1 MATVNKSALLI
12 SLVMMSTQLWALD
25 SDSEQPISVEADS
38 LEVRDQENVSIYQGN
53 VRLVQGSL
61 EISSDRL
68 EIHFDD
74 NKDLVLMEMT
84 GRPARFRQLDEERK
98 ELLGE
103 AEQINYIESKSL
115 LELRENARFSHA
127 GDTIESNLIRINTE
141 TNSIEAGSS
150 ESDQRVKMLIKPR
163 QKSTTTD

>member
-38 LEVRDQENVSIYQGN
+38 LEVRDQENISIYRGN

-68 EIHFDD
+68 AIHFDE

-84 GRPARFRQLDEERK
+84 GRPARFRQLDEARE
-98 ELLGE
+98 EMLGE
-103 AEQINYIESKSL
+103 AKQINYIESKSM
-115 LELRENARFSHA
+115 LELKDSARFSHA

-141 TNSIEAGSS
+141 NNSIEAGSA
-150 ESDQRVKMLIKPR
+150 ESDKRVKMLIKPR
-163 QKSTTTD
+163 QQSTTTD

>member
-12 SLVMMSTQLWALD
+12 SLLTMSTHLWALD

-38 LEVRDQENVSIYQGN
+38 LEVRDQENISIYQGN

-68 EIHFDD
+68 EIHFDE
-74 NKDLVLMEMT
+74 NRDLVLMEMT
-84 GRPARFRQLDEERK
+84 GGPARFRQLDEERK

-103 AEQINYIESKSL
+103 ANQINYIESKSL
-115 LELRENARFSHA
+115 LELKDNARFSHA

-163 QKSTTTD
+163 QKSTATD